1 MDSNRIKGLALGAR
15 EALVAEVSA
24 RLGTVLAA
32 GSTERLSRPDEMAR
46 LERAVRERG
55 RNEVVE
61 SAAYT
66 WFNRLCALR
75 FMDSNR
81 YTATPVVT
89 PRPGTTQPAILADAA
104 AGVFDPG
111 YAIGGKAKAKV
122 SGILSGAIPSENAG
136 EAAYAEL
143 LSAVCR
149 HYAGPMPYLFSE
161 GAASDLL
168 MPQGLLAEGS
178 ILSRIVSELDD
189 DECSSVEVLGWLYQ
203 FYISERKDEFFHSG
217 RKAAR
222 EDIAPATQLFT
233 PEWIVRFLSEN
244 SLGRLWMLNNP
255 DSSLAASMEYY
266 VAPENGGDEKHLEVA
281 SADQIRVLD
290 PACGSGHI
298 LVYCFDL
305 LFQMYEE
312 EGWLPE
318 DIPQMILEN
327 NLYGLEIDRRAA
339 EIATFALEMKAR
351 ERDPRFLDKNV
362 DAHVTVLEPATL
374 APQELELVPRL
385 AERRSLLDAMSH
397 MDEAGSLYVPD
408 PSDVD
413 LLKEEIGHLEGM
425 QDGIFVAGT
434 LARCETMLEDVEALS
449 GAYDVVVA
457 NPPYMGSGKMG
468 PWLNGWVRENYEDGK
483 GDLCTCFIVRG
494 STLGVSGGYVSMI
507 TMQSWMFLSGY
518 EKMRK
523 KLLGDTTILTM
534 AHLGAH
540 AFGAIGG
547 EVVNTTVT
555 TFCTRKLLG
564 MTGAYVRLVDL
575 TDGESKR
582 MKLLE
587 AIKDPDC
594 GWFYRRDAD
603 SFKDIPGSPIAYWA
617 SEGVRRA
624 FRKGRALK
632 EYAQPRKGL
641 GTGQKNLFLRGWWE
655 PSLSK
660 ICFCSH
666 NGDEASLSGLRWF
679 PTNKGGSYRKW
690 YGNNEYVVDW
700 QNDGERIRGYR
711 NAAGNLAARPQNID
725 FYFKECITWSKISS
739 GGPSFRYQPYG
750 FIFNEVGPAFFG
762 SHDRLLCLQALLNST
777 VISPVASILSPTLD
791 FEAGQVA
798 EYPVFHTVI
807 GNASIPM
814 TVECCIDSSKLDWDS
829 FETSWDFRRHP
840 LLNGHTSLSE
850 AAATIEAEW
859 QKRFDSLKSNEEEL
873 NRIFAKIYDLEGEVP
888 IEVPDDKV
896 SVRRFDLGREVR
908 SLVSYGVGCMF
919 GRYSIDRDGLVLAD
933 QGSTLADFRE
943 KVPDA
948 TFVPDPDDV
957 LPILDGEWFED
968 DIVTGFRRWL
978 AAAFG
983 DATLDENVRF
993 IEDALGKDLRTY
1005 FIKDFYADHLKV
1017 YQKRPIYWL
1026 FQSPKKGFSALV
1038 YMHRY
1043 DASTVGTILSRYLR
1057 EYEDKIRR
1065 RLTSLEAPDA
1075 SVRDQREATRLR
1087 SRLVELEGWERDV
1100 IYPLAQKR
1108 MPIDLDDG
1116 VKANYNKFPRAL
1128 AKVPG
1133 LSDWR

>member
-32 GSTERLSRPDEMAR
+32 GSTERLSRPDEVAR

-55 RNEVVE
+55 RDEVVE

-75 FMDSNR
+75 FMDANR

-89 PRPGTTQPAILADAA
+89 PRPGTTQPAVLADAA

-111 YAIGGKAKAKV
+111 YAIGGKAKARV
-122 SGILSGAIPSENAG
+122 SGILSGAVPSENAG

-203 FYISERKDEFFHSG
+203 FYISERKNEFFNSK
-217 RKAAR
+217 RKATR

-255 DSSLAASMEYY
+255 NSGLATSMEYY
-266 VAPENGGDEKHLEVA
+266 VAPGEGDDTEHLEVA
-281 SADQIRVLD
+281 SAEEIKVLD

-305 LFQMYEE
+305 LFRMYEE

-374 APQELELVPRL
+374 TPQELALLPQL
-385 AERRSLLDAMSH
+385 AERRSLLNAMSH
-397 MDEAGSLYVPD
+397 MDEAGSLYVPG
-408 PSDVD
+408 PSDID
-413 LLKEEIGHLEGM
+413 LLKEEIGRLGGM
-425 QDGIFVAGT
+425 QDSIFAAEA
-434 LARCETMLEDVEALS
+434 LAKCGTMLEDVEALS

-457 NPPYMGSGKMG
+457 NPPYMGSGKMDL
-468 PWLNGWVRENYEDGK
+468 WLNGWLKDHYEDEK
-483 GDLCTCFIVRG
+483 SDLFAAFVVRNAMFAKPHGELGFMTPYVWMFISSYEKLRLLLIEEKTITSLIQLEYSGFAGATVPICTFTVNNAHLDG
-494 STLGVSGGYVSMI
+494 YEGGYVR
-507 TMQSWMFLSGY
+507 LS
-518 EKMRK
+518 
-523 KLLGDTTILTM
+523 DFV
-534 AHLGAH
+534 GADRQ
-540 AFGAIGG
+540 APKA
-547 EVVNTTVT
+547 
-555 TFCTRKLLG
+555 
-564 MTGAYVRLVDL
+564 
-575 TDGESKR
+575 
-582 MKLLE
+582 LE

-1065 RLTSLEAPDA
+1065 RLTSLEAPDV

-1100 IYPLAQKR
+1100 IYPLAQKH

-1116 VKANYNKFPRAL
+1116 IKANYNKFPRAL
-1128 AKVPG
+1128 AKVSG